1 MNFFIDLI
9 VTRFSSVSGI
19 KQFVKS
25 KGMYNS
31 SDELGTSLRDNN
43 SKFVNPG

>member
-1 MNFFIDLI
+1 MDFFADIV

-19 KQFVKS
+19 KKFVKS

-31 SDELGTSLRDNN
+31 SGELGTSLRDNN
-43 SKFVNPG
+43 SKFVNPV